1 MGAVAC
7 SFGDEWAKCTSTA
20 TSEEKDEPDAKAY
33 EEAERLVRTLAK
45 RFATCDKRTAAPPWS
60 VPNPG
65 LGPGPAP

>member
-7 SFGDEWAKCTSTA
+7 SFGDEWAKCTSTS
-20 TSEEKDEPDAKAY
+20 TFEEKDEPDANAY

-45 RFATCDKRTAAPPWS
+45 RFGTCDKRRAAPPWS

-65 LGPGPAP
+65 PGP